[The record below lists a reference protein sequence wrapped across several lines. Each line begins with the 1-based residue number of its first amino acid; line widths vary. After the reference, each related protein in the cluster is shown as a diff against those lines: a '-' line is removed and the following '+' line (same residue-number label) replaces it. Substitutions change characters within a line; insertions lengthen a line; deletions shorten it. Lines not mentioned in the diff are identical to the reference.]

1 MKLQVRKYPI
11 YVLSIDSGDIDTF
24 TKEQEAVKFFLSK
37 EESGEE
43 TKEVGSVVSALPLN
57 KSNRNNS
64 STSLDGAVLCSS
76 LIEQE
81 EEKKALQG

>member
-37 EESGEE
+37 EDSGKE
-43 TKEVGSVVSALPLN
+43 TKEVGSVISSLPLN
-57 KSNRNNS
+57 KANRKNKS
-64 STSLDGAVLCSS
+64 ASLDGAALCSS
-76 LIEQE
+76 LIDQE